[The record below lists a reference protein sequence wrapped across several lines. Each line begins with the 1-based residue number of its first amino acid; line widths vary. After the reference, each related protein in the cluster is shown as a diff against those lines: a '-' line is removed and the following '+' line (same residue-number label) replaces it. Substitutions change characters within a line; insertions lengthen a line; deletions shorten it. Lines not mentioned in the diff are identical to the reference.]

1 MISLNYRY
9 IVSQVLPVACIGCW
23 MPGAKEVL
31 GCPRKYFLFVY
42 SSRNISDDLSWSF
55 HQKFSNSSPK
65 IFLTTFSLF
74 RISCQI
80 SRKFAPWMPPSAAS
94 RSGNDIFLFLFVIT
108 YIFYKN
114 LPLGCPPGCVP
125 GAVAPF
131 APPLHATES
140 CSDNVQSNGSQS
152 RIYKIFVQV
161 ELR

>member
-55 HQKFSNSSPK
+55 HQNFSNSSPK
-65 IFLTTFSLF
+65 IFLTTFFTFSHQLSNF
-74 RISCQI
+74 TKTCPLD
-80 SRKFAPWMPPSAAS
+80 APQGVYPGPSH
-94 RSGNDIFLFLFVIT
+94 RSH
-108 YIFYKN
+108 
-114 LPLGCPPGCVP
+114 
-125 GAVAPF
+125 
-131 APPLHATES
+131 PPLHATES
-140 CSDNVQSNGSQS
+140 CSDNVQSNGSLS
-152 RIYKIFVQV
+152 RISKIFVQV

>member
-1 MISLNYRY
+1 MISLNYS
-9 IVSQVLPVACIGCW
+9 VSSLASGVHRLLDARGQRGYW
-23 MPGAKEVL
+23 MPSKI
-31 GCPRKYFLFVY
+31 FFY
-42 SSRNISDDLSWSF
+42 SSI
-55 HQKFSNSSPK
+55 HPAT
-65 IFLTTFSLF
+65 FLTTFLGPFTKFFLIRLLKSFLQHFSLF

-80 SRKFAPWMPPSAAS
+80 SRKFAPWMPPIAAS

-114 LPLGCPPGCVP
+114 LPLGCPSGCVP

-140 CSDNVQSNGSQS
+140 CSDNVQSNGSLS

>member
-1 MISLNYRY
+1 
-9 IVSQVLPVACIGCW
+9 
-23 MPGAKEVL
+23 MPGAKEGL

-42 SSRNISDDLSWSF
+42 SS
-55 HQKFSNSSPK
+55 PK
-65 IFLTTFSLF
+65 IFDDLFRSFTKIFPIRLLKSFLQHFSLF

-80 SRKFAPWMPPSAAS
+80 SRKFAPWMPASAAS

-140 CSDNVQSNGSQS
+140 CSDNVQSNGSLS